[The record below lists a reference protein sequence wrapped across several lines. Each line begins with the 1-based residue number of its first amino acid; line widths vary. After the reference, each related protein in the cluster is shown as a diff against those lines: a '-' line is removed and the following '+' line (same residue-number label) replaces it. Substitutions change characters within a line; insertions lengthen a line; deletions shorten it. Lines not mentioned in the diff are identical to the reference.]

1 MQQPL
6 APFVYPDFT
15 QELVSSNGVGAT
27 LRAALLL
34 ARRSTSLIFG
44 RQVSSPGQL
53 LDAPCL
59 TPYRCGVPRSL
70 GGGVMH
76 RRSFLAGIAS
86 LVTAPSS
93 CPEPAQRILACK

>member
-44 RQVSSPGQL
+44 RQVSSP
-53 LDAPCL
+53 DRCL
-59 TPYRCGVPRSL
+59 TL
-70 GGGVMH
+70 
-76 RRSFLAGIAS
+76 
-86 LVTAPSS
+86 LV
-93 CPEPAQRILACK
+93 